1 MLCEIFLKPIKI
13 ENILN
18 VFKSTFNSKHPI
30 LFCMQFEKKKEITSP
45 ISLDQII

>member
-1 MLCEIFLKPIKI
+1 MLCKIFLKPIKI

-30 LFCMQFEKKKEITSP
+30 FFACDLKKKKN
-45 ISLDQII
+45 